1 MGDEMRFDTIKT
13 PSKEDIA
20 KTTEALIMVMNP
32 EKAKEMG
39 IKVRKPRKKELLP
52 RKEYDRAEDRLRP
65 VIVNEL
71 RNRGCKVMRLENAIV
86 GKNNIGFPDL
96 WVFNSRNKWA
106 GWIEIKTPF
115 GVMSEEQLKFQAMC
129 KLCNVNHIEFRV
141 WKDLEVIFEK
151 S

>member
-1 MGDEMRFDTIKT
+1 MHNCRIDGIKKLK
-13 PSKEDIA
+13 KEDLA
-20 KTTEALIMVMNP
+20 KNTQALIMVMNP

-39 IKVRKPRKKELLP
+39 IRVRKPRKKELLP

-65 VIVNEL
+65 VIVNDL
-71 RNRGCKVMRLENAIV
+71 RNRGCKVMRLENSIV

-96 WVFNSRNKWA
+96 WVFNPKNKWA
-106 GWIEIKTPF
+106 GWVEVKTPF

-129 KLCNVNHIEFRV
+129 KLCNVNHIEFRD

>member
-1 MGDEMRFDTIKT
+1 MRIEGIKKLK
-13 PSKEDIA
+13 KEDIA
-20 KTTEALIMVMNP
+20 KNTKAMLMIMNP
-32 EKAKEMG
+32 EKAKG
-39 IKVRKPRKKELLP
+39 KVFDDVKIRKPRAKELLP

-65 VIVNEL
+65 IIVNDL

-96 WVFNSRNKWA
+96 WVFNPRNKYA
-106 GWIEIKTPF
+106 TWIEVKTPF
-115 GVMSEEQLKFQAMC
+115 GVMSKEQLRFQAMC

-151 S
+151 R